1 MLIIESS
8 IKPIE
13 IFFHTNLDDAVST
26 KEFITSS
33 LQSVVKN
40 LIFLDYFDEIAK
52 YFTLNENIKILIIE
66 IDKNSAKDMY
76 SQLLSVKNNVPIL
89 LILQEGDIDSLNFLL
104 SLGIHHFLIKDLS
117 KDILLS
123 KINLMYTDIQNQI
136 ELEKSQRELKKL
148 NDSLEDKINIIEAS
162 RLKIEDDI
170 KEKEIFLA
178 NISHEIRTPLNAM
191 IGFVELLKDTQL
203 DEKQQNYIET
213 INYSSKNVINILNDV
228 LDYSKIESNNLRIEN
243 ICVDL
248 FEELEEIV
256 NLFKIEAY
264 NKNLSLTLN
273 IDEDVPSF
281 IKTDPLRVK
290 QIISNLVSNAI
301 KFTSSGEV
309 SIIVKMF
316 KNIKRDHIEF
326 SVKDTGIGID
336 KKAQDEIFQEFKQAS
351 ESISRKFGGTGL
363 GLSISTKLASLL
375 GSSLQLQSKKDV
387 GSRFYFSIPCEECYI
402 SSFDDEEE
410 LYSDVSFSKEKRV
423 LVAEDIGTNVRL
435 MREIFEKI
443 GLKVDIANNG
453 EDAFNMFV
461 KNHYDII
468 FMDINMP
475 IEDGLKSTFKILAY
489 ERKNRLENTPIVAL
503 TANALV
509 EDRDNY
515 LMSGM
520 DDYLLKPISK
530 VKILKILNKYL

>member
-13 IFFHTNLDDAVST
+13 IFFHTNLDDSVST

-191 IGFVELLKDTQL
+191 IGFVELLKDTDL
-203 DEKQQNYIET
+203 NEKQQNYIET

-375 GSSLQLQSKKDV
+375 GSSLKLQSKKDV
-387 GSRFYFSIPCEECYI
+387 GSRFYFSIPCEECCI
-402 SSFDDEEE
+402 SSFDDEED